1 MNRWYDV
8 GVASDTHGRRPLL
21 ESTAF
26 RLTVLG
32 THLAHDFAEYL
43 RAAELTP
50 KHLGVLAMIDQ
61 GFAQTQDD
69 VARLMRVSP
78 SLVVRLADHLEQR
91 DLIDRRRDPA
101 NRRRHIL
108 SVTAPGKTVIDDAGS
123 FAATLDARLTA
134 RFGRQLNHK
143 LDEALERL
151 MDQLTDDQ

>member
-1 MNRWYDV
+1 MNTWYGTRV
-8 GVASDTHGRRPLL
+8 TSDTSGRRPLL

-32 THLAHDFAEYL
+32 THLASDFAEYL
-43 RAAELTP
+43 GAAELTP
-50 KHLGVLAMIDQ
+50 KHLGVLAMVEQ

-108 SVTAPGKTVIDDAGS
+108 SVTAQGKAVIDNAGA
-123 FAATLDARLTA
+123 FAATLDAGLTA
-134 RFGRQLNHK
+134 SFGRQLNHK
-143 LDEALERL
+143 LDEALGRL
-151 MDQLTDDQ
+151 MDQLTDDR